1 MKSYIIVKT
10 YRLYMY
16 RINPKRYQW
25 IIDVLFG
32 IGFILP
38 LILIILNFVGEQ
50 FIYLTIGLGIGY
62 IFHIT
67 QKMLVFS
74 DMLEEA
80 LEHKAEDKIESEAEE
95 KVQTKVEN
103 KVPDEVETEI
113 SQKKDSAIE
122 DKVEEVVDDKIE
134 NN

>member
-1 MKSYIIVKT
+1 
-10 YRLYMY
+10 MY

-32 IGFILP
+32 VGFILP
-38 LILIILNFVGEQ
+38 LVLIIFNFVEEQ

-74 DMLEEA
+74 DMLEDA
-80 LEHKAEDKIESEAEE
+80 LEHKAEDKIESEAEK
-95 KVQTKVEN
+95 KVQTKVED
-103 KVPDEVETEI
+103 KVPEEVESEI
-113 SQKKDSAIE
+113 TQKKDAAIE
-122 DKVEEVVDDKIE
+122 DKVEEVVDNKIE
-134 NN
+134 DN